1 MGVWVWVGEFIRDVI
16 AVTQYSYATPTIIM
30 IKQLK
35 WNDFKKYILY
45 LKNQMHVAKYKM
57 GRLADI

>member
-1 MGVWVWVGEFIRDVI
+1 MSASTTEQSRISVVSWVCEWVGEFIRDVI

-35 WNDFKKYILY
+35 
-45 LKNQMHVAKYKM
+45 
-57 GRLADI
+57 